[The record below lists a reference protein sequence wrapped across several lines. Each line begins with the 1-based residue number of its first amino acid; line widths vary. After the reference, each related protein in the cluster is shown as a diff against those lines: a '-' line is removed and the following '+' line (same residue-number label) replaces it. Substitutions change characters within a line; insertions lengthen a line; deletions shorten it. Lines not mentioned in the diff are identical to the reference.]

1 ARECACRR
9 ASPCALGCLAADAVA
24 RQRAPRRTRSH
35 CACRRSLG
43 PRRAGRFPRYCRDRP
58 ADGQPEAFGSCA
70 CADGTAAASA
80 VGRAGCGP
88 QRCRDGGA
96 RRAPARGARC
106 RYLGDRGRAQ
116 HVPGD
121 GCRRSGDRARCRQCR
136 CLGRAAR
143 NPTRCA
149 GHRRVC
155 WKRGRE
161 MSLELKR
168 ISTGYEATNVIH
180 DIDLSVGAGEII
192 ALVGANGAGKST
204 LVKAISGIVPVR
216 RGEITLD
223 GKRIDRTSPA
233 ARVLMGIAQ
242 VPEGRQVFAGLTVR
256 ENLRLGGYARGAE
269 SDPAAFEKSLAE
281 IGKLFPILLQRL
293 DEPAANLSGG
303 QQQMLAIGRGLM
315 AEPRILVL
323 DEPSLGL
330 APVLVAEIFRLVASL
345 RGQGRGILLSEQNA
359 KLSLAI
365 ADRAYVIENGR
376 VALSG
381 TGEELLHNSEVAERY
396 LGVGKG
402 VSVAD
407 PARHAQLPGR
417 LSAILGR

>member
-1 ARECACRR
+1 M
-9 ASPCALGCLAADAVA
+9 
-24 RQRAPRRTRSH
+24 TI
-35 CACRRSLG
+35 
-43 PRRAGRFPRYCRDRP
+43 
-58 ADGQPEAFGSCA
+58 
-70 CADGTAAASA
+70 
-80 VGRAGCGP
+80 
-88 QRCRDGGA
+88 
-96 RRAPARGARC
+96 
-106 RYLGDRGRAQ
+106 
-116 HVPGD
+116 
-121 GCRRSGDRARCRQCR
+121 
-136 CLGRAAR
+136 
-143 NPTRCA
+143 
-149 GHRRVC
+149 
-155 WKRGRE
+155 
-161 MSLELKR
+161 ELKR
-168 ISTGYEATNVIH
+168 VSAGYEAIDVIH
-180 DIDLSVGAGEII
+180 DIDLRISEGEIV

-204 LVKAISGIVPVR
+204 LVKTISGILPVR
-216 RGEITLD
+216 RGEILLD
-223 GKRIDRTSPA
+223 GRRIDRESPR

-242 VPEGRQVFAGLTVR
+242 VPEGRQVFGGLTVR
-256 ENLRLGGYARGAE
+256 ENLRLGAYARGAE
-269 SDPAAFEKSLAE
+269 HEAAHFDDSLAQ

-293 DEPAANLSGG
+293 AEPAANLSGG

-407 PARHAQLPGR
+407 PARHAQLVGR
-417 LSAILGR
+417 LGAILAC

>member
-1 ARECACRR
+1 
-9 ASPCALGCLAADAVA
+9 
-24 RQRAPRRTRSH
+24 
-35 CACRRSLG
+35 
-43 PRRAGRFPRYCRDRP
+43 
-58 ADGQPEAFGSCA
+58 
-70 CADGTAAASA
+70 
-80 VGRAGCGP
+80 
-88 QRCRDGGA
+88 
-96 RRAPARGARC
+96 
-106 RYLGDRGRAQ
+106 
-116 HVPGD
+116 
-121 GCRRSGDRARCRQCR
+121 
-136 CLGRAAR
+136 
-143 NPTRCA
+143 
-149 GHRRVC
+149 
-155 WKRGRE
+155 

-168 ISTGYEATNVIH
+168 ISTGYEATDVIH
-180 DIDLSVGAGEII
+180 DIDLKVGAGEIV

-204 LVKAISGIVPVR
+204 LVKAISGIIPLR

-223 GKRIDRTSPA
+223 GKRIERTSPA

-269 SDPAAFEKSLAE
+269 SDPAGFEKSLGD

-407 PARHAQLPGR
+407 PARHAQLTGR
-417 LSAILGR
+417 LSAILGRS